1 MKLKVE
7 RLWTLCTGRDGLEQL
22 VRLMKNML
30 ISIAENA
37 FWLGLRW
44 KRRRATSSP
53 KRISQSNEQLIN
65 DGWPSSGCICWHVH
79 ASGFY
84 FQGGNDFSSPLPG
97 CSICHREEEARR
109 KQKFDCCRPVD
120 SCICATAKNG
130 RWVVFLVAPRGGHIG
145 QISKRLDWL
154 VWALLVLHGGAAR
167 GRQGWNGVW
176 NSQDPAL
183 CLSRFQKCKESVS
196 EWDAH
201 WDTERN
207 FQVDST
213 PPFSAVRSAS
223 ASVSWRLWKGAQL
236 PAEIADIFKFFPKIF
251 VFQPLDQWCV
261 SPPCFYTNFG
271 LVWTI
276 DSVLAV
282 SAGSSTF
289 TFSQSS
295 KNSNSPSVH

>member
-1 MKLKVE
+1 MIFLRLCQAVRFVIE
-7 RLWTLCTGRDGLEQL
+7 RRKRAGN
-22 VRLMKNML
+22 KN
-30 ISIAENA
+30 SIAVGRSTA
-37 FWLGLRW
+37 ASVQRQKMAG
-44 KRRRATSSP
+44 
-53 KRISQSNEQLIN
+53 
-65 DGWPSSGCICWHVH
+65 GW
-79 ASGFY
+79 F
-84 FQGGNDFSSPLPG
+84 
-97 CSICHREEEARR
+97 
-109 KQKFDCCRPVD
+109 
-120 SCICATAKNG
+120 
-130 RWVVFLVAPRGGHIG
+130 FLVAPRGGHIG
-145 QISKRLDWL
+145 QISKRFDWL

-236 PAEIADIFKFFPKIF
+236 PAEIADIFKFLPKIF
-251 VFQPLDQWCV
+251 VFQPLGQWCV